1 MTHLQQ
7 DPEPVIGRLELLARQ
22 AAPGARPSH
31 LCEAVAAALG
41 FSTHAALLAA
51 FRARKLDPEL
61 DFCPRDFE
69 RKLID
74 LGYGGDFEDLGALA
88 RQSEAVV
95 LPLLPPGRRRLPDGS
110 VILDGSFDLLD
121 HIENRLKRRQEH
133 AIAVLAARGLPPAER
148 STIFSPYLEPLN
160 YGFRWLA
167 DASDQIEIRIETRN
181 HDYANRRH
189 STGGERPI
197 WGRHWPDYGVTVSAN
212 DLLAFLA
219 RAWPILASNFLKKP
233 AVRDAVVDFR
243 AGIGR
248 PDLPRFEIAVR
259 GPEFEVLAE
268 RGRCRPGSEG
278 LMVAEGLMT
287 LGDELASG
295 LAGRGLSHSTVAAW
309 TAAREL
315 DDLPPTEAESG
326 DFTTPGAECIRAGAA
341 YFARKLGLPLE
352 VYTDVALFEIA
363 AHNLWHEHG
372 MHGVEPRGGDGF
384 RAVLLG
390 TLPPSAEIRRMA
402 EEARMLATN
411 LEPRDPDEWVL
422 NALHQANMDARAMT
436 FYHGWPDRLPP
447 MPVMPDVDPESL
459 VGKRVRNRRSG
470 DEYVVVAVG
479 GTSAV
484 GEPMLRLRGAK
495 HWEWQAQEADFDWRL
510 SDVVTMEASDG

>member
-7 DPEPVIGRLELLARQ
+7 DPEPVIERLELLARQ
-22 AAPGARPSH
+22 AAPGALPPYLR
-31 LCEAVAAALG
+31 EAVAAAFG

-51 FRARKLDPEL
+51 FRAGKLDPEL

-74 LGYGGDFEDLGALA
+74 LGYDGDFDDLDALA
-88 RQSEAVV
+88 RQSEAAI
-95 LPLLPPGRRRLPDGS
+95 LPLLPPGRHRLPDGS
-110 VILDGSFDLLD
+110 VILDGSLDRLD
-121 HIENRLKRRQEH
+121 HIDNRLKRRQQH
-133 AIAVLAARGLPPAER
+133 AIAVLAARGLPPAQR
-148 STIFSPYLEPLN
+148 STVFSPYSEPLN
-160 YGFRWLA
+160 YGFRWLT
-167 DASDQIEIRIETRN
+167 DAVGQIELRIETRN
-181 HDYANRRH
+181 YDYTNRRH

-197 WGRHWPDYGVTVSAN
+197 WGRHWPDYGVTVSAS

-219 RAWPILASNFLKKP
+219 SAWPILASNFLKKP
-233 AVRDAVVDFR
+233 VVRDEVVDFR

-248 PDLPRFEIAVR
+248 PELPRFEIAVR
-259 GPEFEVLAE
+259 GPEFEVLAT

-278 LMVAEGLMT
+278 LMVAESLMT

-295 LAGRGLSHSTVAAW
+295 LAGLELHHGTVEAW

-315 DDLPPTEAESG
+315 DDLPPTEAEHG
-326 DFTTPGAECIRAGAA
+326 DCTSPSPECIRAAA
-341 YFARKLGLPLE
+341 VYYARKLGLPLE
-352 VYTDVALFEIA
+352 IYTDVALFEIA

-372 MHGVEPRGGDGF
+372 MHGVEPRGGDSF

-402 EEARMLATN
+402 EEARTLATN
-411 LEPRDPDEWVL
+411 PEPRDPDEWVL
-422 NALHQANMDARAMT
+422 DALNQVNMDARAMT

-447 MPVMPDVDPESL
+447 MPIIPDVDPESL
-459 VGKRVRNRRSG
+459 VGKRVRTRRGG
-470 DEYVVVAVG
+470 DEYVVMAVG

-484 GEPMLRLRGAK
+484 GEPMLRLRGANRR
-495 HWEWQAQEADFDWRL
+495 ERQAQEADFDCRL
-510 SDVVTMEASDG
+510 SDVAAEASHG

>member
-1 MTHLQQ
+1 V
-7 DPEPVIGRLELLARQ
+7 D
-22 AAPGARPSH
+22 
-31 LCEAVAAALG
+31 
-41 FSTHAALLAA
+41 A
-51 FRARKLDPEL
+51 F
-61 DFCPRDFE
+61 
-69 RKLID
+69 
-74 LGYGGDFEDLGALA
+74 
-88 RQSEAVV
+88 
-95 LPLLPPGRRRLPDGS
+95 
-110 VILDGSFDLLD
+110 
-121 HIENRLKRRQEH
+121 
-133 AIAVLAARGLPPAER
+133 
-148 STIFSPYLEPLN
+148 
-160 YGFRWLA
+160 
-167 DASDQIEIRIETRN
+167 DAT
-181 HDYANRRH
+181 
-189 STGGERPI
+189 
-197 WGRHWPDYGVTVSAN
+197 
-212 DLLAFLA
+212 
-219 RAWPILASNFLKKP
+219 
-233 AVRDAVVDFR
+233 
-243 AGIGR
+243 
-248 PDLPRFEIAVR
+248 
-259 GPEFEVLAE
+259 
-268 RGRCRPGSEG
+268 
-278 LMVAEGLMT
+278 
-287 LGDELASG
+287 DELASG